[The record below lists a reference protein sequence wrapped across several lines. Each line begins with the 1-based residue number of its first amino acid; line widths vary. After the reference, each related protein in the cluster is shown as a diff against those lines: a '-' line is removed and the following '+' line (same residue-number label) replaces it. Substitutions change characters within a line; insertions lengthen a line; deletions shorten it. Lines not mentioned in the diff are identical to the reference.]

1 MIGAGTGKLKTKEY
15 GGSNNLVPDVVRTDG
30 NQMGEDEQTR
40 QVPISRCHP
49 HAPRSQHSMD
59 SQTNKPLS
67 MIHILTVTLSA
78 AMLYISAMFN
88 MYAGVKFMV
97 FFTVVA
103 IIRPKYKKLVK
114 RRRW

>member
-1 MIGAGTGKLKTKEY
+1 
-15 GGSNNLVPDVVRTDG
+15 
-30 NQMGEDEQTR
+30 
-40 QVPISRCHP
+40 
-49 HAPRSQHSMD
+49 
-59 SQTNKPLS
+59 
-67 MIHILTVTLSA
+67 MIHILTVTLSVTV
-78 AMLYISAMFN
+78 LYISAMFN